1 MGRQRVN
8 RRIGRSIL
16 RHGLLVLMVLL
27 AVGPLAGVVIVSLH
41 SPGSSIGGS
50 AFFSNLGFKSY
61 SLILGHSGFGND
73 LATSG
78 FIALSVGVVTTLVSL
93 PAGFALAQVPF
104 VGRRGVLALA
114 VLGLVVPGPTI
125 LVPLYYEFRRLG
137 LAETSWSVILPEAAG
152 SAAFGLFWM
161 RAVFRGVP
169 SEIVEAA
176 SVDGAS
182 LWTTFRRICVPL
194 ARSGGIVLFL
204 LSFLWSWNAF
214 MLPLVM
220 LAGSSLQTGPLGL
233 AGFQGA
239 HTTDIPAQ
247 AAAAVLLFLPMI
259 LLYAVNQ
266 RRFVQGLTEGAVRG

>member
-1 MGRQRVN
+1 MGGQRLSP
-8 RRIGRSIL
+8 RRGGLIL
-16 RHGLLVLMVLL
+16 RHGLLVLMVVL

-41 SPGSSIGGS
+41 APGSSIGGS
-50 AFFSNLGFKSY
+50 AFFGDLGFKSY
-61 SLILGHSGFGND
+61 NLIVLRSGFAAD
-73 LATSG
+73 LGSSA
-78 FIALSVGVVTTLVSL
+78 FIALLVGVLTTLVSL
-93 PAGFALAQVPF
+93 PAGFALAKVPF
-104 VGRRGVLALA
+104 LGRRGVLAL
-114 VLGLVVPGPTI
+114 VLLGLVVPGPTI

-137 LAETSWSVILPEAAG
+137 LDGTSWSVILPEAAG

-169 SEIVEAA
+169 SEMVEAA

-182 LWTTFRRICVPL
+182 LWTTFLRICLPL
-194 ARSGGIVLFL
+194 ARSGGVVLFL

-220 LAGSSLQTGPLGL
+220 LAGSPLQTGPLGL

-259 LLYAVNQ
+259 LLYAGNQ
-266 RRFVQGLTEGAVRG
+266 RRFVQGLTDGAVRS